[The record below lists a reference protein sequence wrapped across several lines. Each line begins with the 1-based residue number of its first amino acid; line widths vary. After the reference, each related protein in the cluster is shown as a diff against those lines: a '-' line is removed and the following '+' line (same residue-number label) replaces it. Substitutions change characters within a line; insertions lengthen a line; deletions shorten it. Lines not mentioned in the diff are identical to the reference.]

1 MDSSVTLSLSYYKI
15 VIDGTTMLEIDKLNG
30 VYIVN
35 GKGICRKM
43 PEYVLRRSC
52 KNDGREEQGSCKTGK
67 SGGFSREKENSKKA
81 NNWKIIKLSKPLEH
95 LGSQVAELDLTGL
108 DDLTL
113 NDLNELY
120 NTYELMGGGGTVMQ
134 ETSLLFAEL
143 VAQRLTRLPL
153 ETLGTMS

>member
-1 MDSSVTLSLSYYKI
+1 MMEEKNREAVRPENLADS
-15 VIDGTTMLEIDKLNG
+15 
-30 VYIVN
+30 
-35 GKGICRKM
+35 
-43 PEYVLRRSC
+43 P
-52 KNDGREEQGSCKTGK
+52 
-67 SGGFSREKENSKKA
+67 EKEISKKA

-95 LGSQVAELDLTGL
+95 LGSQVTELDLTGL

-153 ETLGTMS
+153 ETLGTMRAKDAIKLKNRIYRFFFM

>member
-1 MDSSVTLSLSYYKI
+1 M
-15 VIDGTTMLEIDKLNG
+15 
-30 VYIVN
+30 
-35 GKGICRKM
+35 
-43 PEYVLRRSC
+43 
-52 KNDGREEQGSCKTGK
+52 
-67 SGGFSREKENSKKA
+67 
-81 NNWKIIKLSKPLEH
+81 SKPLEH

-153 ETLGTMS
+153 ETLGTMRAKDAIKLKNRIYRFFLHVGVGNPAEIKEARKACIFASKYTHTGLGFFFGLPLKTLNRTLLDISEAVKEERRLRSGNK